1 MRQPSTCAGLQGLE
15 EDAVA
20 VHGFVGHHERL
31 TIRCPGGS
39 PALIGD
45 LSFRS
50 AERRYQKHAA
60 VMDSLQPVAS
70 ASDAQT
76 PSSTIA
82 PRTDHTRD
90 WNVGAGRIASTAA
103 GAACPFVSN
112 AGA

>member
-31 TIRCPGGS
+31 TIPCPGGS

-60 VMDSLQPVAS
+60 VMDSLQPVVS
-70 ASDAQT
+70 NL
-76 PSSTIA
+76 PSVWRPGWHRLVELRRVGETLEFIA
-82 PRTDHTRD
+82 IDRFHPH
-90 WNVGAGRIASTAA
+90 VGSLGRI
-103 GAACPFVSN
+103 
-112 AGA
+112 